1 MLFENVETQPL
12 AAGKQ
17 RLLLIDDNPTII
29 AALRLLFEDEY
40 DTYDAST
47 VGEGLR
53 LFATIRPPVVILDL
67 KLPDQSG
74 IDALREI
81 RRINPV
87 AAVVILTGYS
97 TRLAAEESLRLGAV
111 DYINKPFEASDLKN
125 RIAKLILSRKL
136 LLPENATP
144 LAKDTAMVESMTAF
158 REMQNASAAFLHD
171 VAGPLSCLM
180 AGSDLL
186 NHKVLEQND
195 TASDEMASVIAMMGD
210 NVRFLRALVE
220 QWRTF
225 SNLHVLMQD
234 RCDIQKA
241 VDLAVNQVMDMI
253 ALSGVAFQVEF
264 HRHACSIPGNHFA
277 LARVLINLIRNAYE
291 AISPLTGRI
300 SLTITAS
307 KDQVC
312 MVVSD
317 NGPGIKPEQMA
328 KLFTPHFTTK
338 SSGRGFGLFISQKI
352 IEAIEGRIEV
362 QCPGKMGGTDFII
375 TLPLV

>member
-1 MLFENVETQPL
+1 
-12 AAGKQ
+12 
-17 RLLLIDDNPTII
+17 
-29 AALRLLFEDEY
+29 
-40 DTYDAST
+40 
-47 VGEGLR
+47 
-53 LFATIRPPVVILDL
+53 
-67 KLPDQSG
+67 
-74 IDALREI
+74 
-81 RRINPV
+81 
-87 AAVVILTGYS
+87 
-97 TRLAAEESLRLGAV
+97 
-111 DYINKPFEASDLKN
+111 
-125 RIAKLILSRKL
+125 
-136 LLPENATP
+136 
-144 LAKDTAMVESMTAF
+144 
-158 REMQNASAAFLHD
+158 
-171 VAGPLSCLM
+171 M